1 MCGGGCQ
8 FSGTAQKCTLGDD
21 GDLQPAV
28 LWGIMIDNGICKKQW
43 TTYDMNSPEH
53 VVYSTRKFWLV
64 YYINSLLLSYTL
76 IVENNAS
83 DIARPNQ

>member
-1 MCGGGCQ
+1 
-8 FSGTAQKCTLGDD
+8 
-21 GDLQPAV
+21 
-28 LWGIMIDNGICKKQW
+28 
-43 TTYDMNSPEH
+43 MNSPEH

-83 DIARPNQ
+83 DIARPKQ